1 MTHTQVQ
8 VKNTST
14 GIGVFG
20 GSGAVASVDISAITG
35 DWTLVLEIF
44 GLDSGD
50 SASFAFE
57 DSVDA
62 FTTPVAGPTVSVT
75 GQIGSG
81 GTSTSTFSNPKRY
94 SFKKEDYP
102 GLRFGTGSAVLRI
115 NLTRIT
121 GSSPHVTY
129 QAYLET

>member
-8 VKNTST
+8 VKSTAT
-14 GIGVFG
+14 GIGVASG
-20 GSGAVASVDISAITG
+20 GSSIASIDISAITS
-35 DWTLVLEIF
+35 DWTLVLEIL

-50 SASFAFE
+50 GASFAFE

-102 GLRFGTGSAVLRI
+102 GLRFGTTSAVLRL
-115 NLTRIT
+115 NVTRLT
-121 GSSPHVTY
+121 GSSPHCTY